1 MMSLVIHCIPV
12 VQLPSHSLALLC
24 TASRVPAIG
33 RLMPFLFI
41 SERTHSSFRGHS
53 QVDLPL
59 TASRMIID
67 LSSPPATPPPPWIPY
82 FVFTVIL
89 LLVHTANKNG
99 LYQPSPLQQ
108 QPVQSVAVNYKYFTC
123 LR

>member
-1 MMSLVIHCIPV
+1 MTSLVIHSTLV
-12 VQLPSHSLALLC
+12 VQLPLCSLALLC
-24 TASRVPAIG
+24 TASKVPAVG
-33 RLMPFLFI
+33 HLMLFLFI

-99 LYQPSPLQQ
+99 LYRLSPLQQ
-108 QPVQSVAVNYKYFTC
+108 QPIRLVFV
-123 LR
+123 

>member
-1 MMSLVIHCIPV
+1 MTLLVIHSALV
-12 VQLPSHSLALLC
+12 VQLPLCSLALLC
-24 TASRVPAIG
+24 TTSKVPAIG
-33 RLMPFLFI
+33 HLMLFLFI

-53 QVDLPL
+53 QVNLPL

-67 LSSPPATPPPPWIPY
+67 LSSPPATPPPPWILY

-89 LLVHTANKNG
+89 LPVHATNKNG

-108 QPVQSVAVNYKYFTC
+108 PPV
-123 LR
+123 